1 VRNITNLTTFITYK
15 LDDGTG
21 ELDVKVWPDKDD
33 VPEMDPMDI
42 MDGGGGD
49 QQAAAAAAKK
59 KQVVVNGYAKVVGK
73 IASFNNRRNVTAMF
87 VKPITDMNE
96 FHYHFIEATASHL
109 YFSRGP
115 PGNKQQATGAGAG
128 TAGRGDTTTT
138 RGGKVLPSMS
148 PLARKMYE
156 TLANTPQSNEG
167 LHVQHLATEIGV
179 QVNDIIRAAEELKD
193 LGQIYPTVDEQTW
206 AVLDFY

>member
-33 VPEMDPMDI
+33 PSDMDPMDI
-42 MDGGGGD
+42 IDGGGGGD
-49 QQAAAAAAKK
+49 QQGAAARKN
-59 KQVVVNGYAKVVGK
+59 QVVVNGYAKVVGK
-73 IASFNNRRNVTAMF
+73 VASFNNRRNVTAMF
-87 VKPITDMNE
+87 VRPITDLNE
-96 FHYHFIEATASHL
+96 FHYHFIEATAAHL

-115 PGNKQQATGAGAG
+115 PGNKQQAGGAGAG
-128 TAGRGDTTTT
+128 AGAAGGDATTS

-179 QVNDIIRAAEELKD
+179 PVNDILRAAEELKD
-193 LGQIYPTVDEQTW
+193 LGQIYPTVDENTW